1 MARAIKTDDLRYY
14 YTAGL
19 VSGLCIYTYVGTRL
33 VLILAGIV
41 LFFLIVRQMGY
52 LSSHWR
58 HLIAF
63 SFAVVVSAAP
73 QAVFFARH
81 PDIFLARLGQE
92 GLLLNGWLAQQ
103 AAQTNQSV
111 WEILFHQFTATTMVF
126 IATPASGFFFHS
138 PVPYLTVFGSVLFL
152 LGLTYALAYGLE
164 TRYFMLLLWFWAP
177 VLLGGVLTLNPP
189 ANTRLLMTTPPVAL
203 LMALGAHKILEY
215 IQKFRILPERLVPTI
230 LVTVLG
236 IITYQQVS
244 FYMVEYKNNMY
255 FASAGGEFA
264 MEIGFVAKEK
274 GKDFQI
280 FVLGAPRIFS
290 DFPTLA
296 FLAPENPRRDLDPED
311 IAALELS
318 STTKAGF
325 FAIPEN
331 RSLLTEIAQKFP
343 GGERG
348 VVYRKSEPQEVLF
361 EYYIVNR

>member
-1 MARAIKTDDLRYY
+1 
-14 YTAGL
+14 
-19 VSGLCIYTYVGTRL
+19 
-33 VLILAGIV
+33 
-41 LFFLIVRQMGY
+41 
-52 LSSHWR
+52 
-58 HLIAF
+58 
-63 SFAVVVSAAP
+63 
-73 QAVFFARH
+73 
-81 PDIFLARLGQE
+81 
-92 GLLLNGWLAQQ
+92 
-103 AAQTNQSV
+103 
-111 WEILFHQFTATTMVF
+111 
-126 IATPASGFFFHS
+126 
-138 PVPYLTVFGSVLFL
+138 
-152 LGLTYALAYGLE
+152 
-164 TRYFMLLLWFWAP
+164 
-177 VLLGGVLTLNPP
+177 
-189 ANTRLLMTTPPVAL
+189 
-203 LMALGAHKILEY
+203 
-215 IQKFRILPERLVPTI
+215 